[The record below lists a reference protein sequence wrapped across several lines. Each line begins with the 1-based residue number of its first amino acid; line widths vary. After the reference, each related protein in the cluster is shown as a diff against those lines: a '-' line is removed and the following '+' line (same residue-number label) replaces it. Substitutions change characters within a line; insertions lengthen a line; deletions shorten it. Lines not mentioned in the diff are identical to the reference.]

1 MLVFG
6 DVDMEMIKAA
16 AFADVLPKVLVKDG
30 VFILK
35 HQTLRD
41 DSVKK
46 PQKFRSSNII
56 YAPEN

>member
-6 DVDMEMIKAA
+6 DVDMEMIKAT
-16 AFADVLPKVLVKDG
+16 AFADILPKVLVKDG

-46 PQKFRSSNII
+46 PHKFRSSNII
-56 YAPEN
+56 CAPEN